1 MKRISLYF
9 ISGLIIALCLSA
21 TSAAQDNTKLA
32 QTGLQF
38 LSVASDARGAALAD
52 ALTSTENQSS
62 SLFFNP
68 AGMANMPTFIDVTAS
83 RNEWIADIQHHAF
96 SLAIKPAGGS
106 YGVLGFSVQSVDY
119 GEVLGTRVARSGD
132 PQTDIDKGYVDTG
145 TISPSALA
153 FGVGY
158 AKALSDRFSVGGQ
171 VKWVRQSLG
180 ESVIPETD
188 STTAIS
194 KNEVTPWAF
203 DFGTLFKTGFKS
215 LAFGMSVRNFSE
227 EIEYSEE
234 GFQLP
239 LVFTMG
245 ISMNLMDVIKLG
257 DMKQSAILA
266 VDATHDRSHP
276 EQLKIGV
283 DYKLVD
289 ILSLRGGYV
298 FNNDEDNVTF
308 GFGVS
313 QFGFALDYAYTPFGV
328 FDNVQRVTARFAF

>member
-1 MKRISLYF
+1 MRRISSCLKAGC
-9 ISGLIIALCLSA
+9 ILALCLAA
-21 TSAAQDNTKLA
+21 TGAAQKREKLA

-38 LSVASDARGAALAD
+38 LSVASDARAAALAD
-52 ALTSTENQSS
+52 AVTSTENQSS

-68 AGMANMPTFIDVTAS
+68 AGMANLSTLFDVTVS
-83 RNEWIADIQHHAF
+83 RNEWIADIQHTAV
-96 SLAIKPAGGS
+96 SLAVKPTGINL
-106 YGVLGFSVQSVDY
+106 GVFGISVQSVDY
-119 GEVLGTRVARSGD
+119 GDIIGTRVALPSD
-132 PQTDIDKGYVDTG
+132 PQADIERGYVDTG
-145 TISPSALA
+145 NISPSALA
-153 FGVGY
+153 LGFGW
-158 AKALSDRFSVGGQ
+158 ALAISDRFSVGLQ
-171 VKWVRQSLG
+171 AKKVWQSLG
-180 ESVIPETD
+180 ESVTD
-188 STTAIS
+188 DLSVT

-203 DFGTLFKTGFKS
+203 DGGTLFKTGFKS
-215 LAFGMSVRNFSE
+215 LAFGMSVRNFSA
-227 EIEYSEE
+227 EIEYAEE

-245 ISMNLMDVIKLG
+245 LSMNLMDVIKLG